1 MKGKDINERLWFYC
15 WKINHRRCIFLSDC
29 SGSSKKGRSY
39 MTFINFEKHKGSK
52 EYNLMDFVIVN
63 RREY

>member
-15 WKINHRRCIFLSDC
+15 RKINHRRSDY
-29 SGSSKKGRSY
+29 SRSSKKGRSY

-52 EYNLMDFVIVN
+52 EYNLMDFFIVN